1 VQRGEQGRV
10 GTPNPTE
17 AHESGLTVV
26 KLLQAF
32 KRYLKLEW
40 IQEARWIVEDNLSF
54 QEQSQGRAGQG
65 RVRH

>member
-1 VQRGEQGRV
+1 VVSKGALELQILLKL
-10 GTPNPTE
+10 TD
-17 AHESGLTVV
+17 ESGLTVV